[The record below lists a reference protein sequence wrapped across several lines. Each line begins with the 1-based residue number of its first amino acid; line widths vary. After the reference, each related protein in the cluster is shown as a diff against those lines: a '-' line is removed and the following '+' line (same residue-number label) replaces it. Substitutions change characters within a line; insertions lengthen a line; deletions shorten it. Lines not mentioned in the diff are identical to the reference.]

1 MRNTFTT
8 LFKKRIG
15 SMRKRLKCLIL
26 RKVKGY
32 LEIIIITSTNS
43 KKKGDVHMNWQEY
56 SKIIQEEYHIESDDT
71 VIKIPFEN
79 ILNVTEKE
87 LIFKDNKG
95 ETQTILLD
103 DCVRNFKEAFG
114 LSGTDATDRKVKGIG
129 GRYSARSNGF
139 YELFTDNHHIRF
151 CRTTKT
157 TPFKNFL
164 MRIGWNVYSK
174 DDSDFWSLEKQLRN
188 IGYSTIDLT

>member
-1 MRNTFTT
+1 M
-8 LFKKRIG
+8 
-15 SMRKRLKCLIL
+15 S
-26 RKVKGY
+26 
-32 LEIIIITSTNS
+32 
-43 KKKGDVHMNWQEY
+43 WQEY
-56 SKIIQEEYHIESDDT
+56 SRIIQEEYHIESDDT

-103 DCVRNFKEAFG
+103 DCVRNFREAFG
-114 LSGTDATDRKVKGIG
+114 LSDADTTDRKVKGIG

-151 CRTTKT
+151 CRKKKT
-157 TPFKNFL
+157 TRFKNFL
-164 MRIGWNVYSK
+164 MRIGWNAYSK
-174 DDSDFWSLEKQLRN
+174 DYSEFRSLERKLHAV
-188 IGYSTIDLT
+188 GYSTMDLT

>member
-1 MRNTFTT
+1 M
-8 LFKKRIG
+8 
-15 SMRKRLKCLIL
+15 
-26 RKVKGY
+26 
-32 LEIIIITSTNS
+32 IIIITSTNTP
-43 KKKGDVHMNWQEY
+43 KKGDIHMSWQEY

-79 ILNVTEKE
+79 ILEVTPKE

-95 ETQTILLD
+95 EIQKIFLE
-103 DCVRNFKEAFG
+103 DCARNFREAFG
-114 LSGTDATDRKVKGIG
+114 LLDTDTTDRKVKGIG

-164 MRIGWNVYSK
+164 MRIGWNAYSK
-174 DDSDFWSLEKQLRN
+174 DDSDFWSLEKRLRA
-188 IGYSTIDLT
+188 IGYSTMDLT